1 MLSAPLFS
9 QFNAPMDA
17 QNQLDLQGIILD
29 VARRGEFVEVR
40 SYDTNLWVFLLN
52 EDFALGLE
60 LGEEFA
66 LELELDEIS
75 GSFVLSSR
83 LTEAPQDDEHDT
95 YKLLLQLNT
104 LWRETGG
111 LSMGLDGTDGTVIQ
125 MFTFPANAINADGLH
140 VRLINFLQAAS
151 RWKEI
156 VRTSP
161 PFEEV
166 NPPENLNFIRV

>member
-1 MLSAPLFS
+1 
-9 QFNAPMDA
+9 MDGLA
-17 QNQLDLQGIILD
+17 QLNLQGIIVD
-29 VARRGEFVEVR
+29 VARRGEIAEVR
-40 SYDTNLWVFLLN
+40 FYEPNLWIFLLD

-75 GSFVLSSR
+75 ESFILSCR

-111 LSMGLDGTDGTVIQ
+111 LSMGLDGADGTVIQ
-125 MFTFPANAINADGLH
+125 MFTFPANVISADGMYA
-140 VRLINFLQAAS
+140 RLINFLHAAS

-156 VRTSP
+156 VRTRP

-166 NPPENLNFIRV
+166 NPPEDLNFIRV

>member
-1 MLSAPLFS
+1 MLSC
-9 QFNAPMDA
+9 
-17 QNQLDLQGIILD
+17 
-29 VARRGEFVEVR
+29 
-40 SYDTNLWVFLLN
+40 
-52 EDFALGLE
+52 
-60 LGEEFA
+60 
-66 LELELDEIS
+66 
-75 GSFVLSSR
+75 R
-83 LTEAPQDDEHDT
+83 LTEAPQDDELDT

-111 LSMGLDGTDGTVIQ
+111 LSMGLDGADGTVIQ
-125 MFTFPANAINADGLH
+125 MFTFPANAINADVLYA
-140 VRLINFLQAAS
+140 RLINFLQVAS

>member
-1 MLSAPLFS
+1 
-9 QFNAPMDA
+9 MDD
-17 QNQLDLQGIILD
+17 QTQLDLQGIIID
-29 VARRGEFVEVR
+29 VARRGEIAEVR
-40 SYDTNLWVFLLN
+40 FYEPNLWIFLPD

-75 GSFVLSSR
+75 GSFMLSCR
-83 LTEAPQDDEHDT
+83 LTEAPQDDDYAT

-104 LWRETGG
+104 LWRDPGG

-125 MFTFPANAINADGLH
+125 MFTFPANAINAEGLH
-140 VRLINFLQAAS
+140 ARLINFLHAAS

-156 VRTSP
+156 VRTRP

-166 NPPENLNFIRV
+166 NPPENPNFIRV